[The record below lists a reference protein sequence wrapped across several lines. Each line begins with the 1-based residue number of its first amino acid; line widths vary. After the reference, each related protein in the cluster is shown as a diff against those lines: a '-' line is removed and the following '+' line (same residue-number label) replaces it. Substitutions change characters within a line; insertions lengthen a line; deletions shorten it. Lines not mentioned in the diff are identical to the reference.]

1 MFPNNLQLR
10 TRVDGE
16 AVQDSSTSNMIFS
29 KHFFTN
35 QNKGFAL
42 PFIYDNV
49 VTLCPGNLVKFNVVH
64 SLR

>member
-29 KHFFTN
+29 KHREAAKKRYFLSSPATKAFSPPPR
-35 QNKGFAL
+35 A
-42 PFIYDNV
+42 
-49 VTLCPGNLVKFNVVH
+49 
-64 SLR
+64 